1 MEGNTKHQI
10 KKKCG
15 SHYKFQVRGER
26 GSSPVG
32 DKKRT
37 IDFVF
42 YNSDVIKPVA
52 VLKVPDG
59 VEIGEGRLP
68 NMEFPSDHML
78 LAVKFDIR
86 TGK

>member
-1 MEGNTKHQI
+1 M
-10 KKKCG
+10 
-15 SHYKFQVRGER
+15 
-26 GSSPVG
+26 
-32 DKKRT
+32 
-37 IDFVF
+37 
-42 YNSDVIKPVA
+42 IKPVA

-68 NMEFPSDHML
+68 NMEFPSDHIL